1 MIHWGGFTHL
11 LGPPAAAVDGLV
23 ADVLHV
29 EAVHYFGAVFV
40 DWYVDPALGAALW
53 TEVACQQVGA
63 QSRGHCNGNDGGQ
76 LICKCTHEEALV
88 FWQGREVPAHYSTS
102 ITIFIVNLGQAQ
114 PCWIWILDMI
124 TRWCLIKFSTNY
136 FSLSWIFGL
145 HFNG

>member
-40 DWYVDPALGAALW
+40 DWHVDPALGAALW

-102 ITIFIVNLGQAQ
+102 ITIFIVNFGSSPAMLNLDFGYDNQVV
-114 PCWIWILDMI
+114 PYKTFHKLFFSILD
-124 TRWCLIKFSTNY
+124 F
-136 FSLSWIFGL
+136 WIAF
-145 HFNG
+145 